1 MYRETALKLDNQMQ
15 ATASQPADPREER
28 NIARETIHSLGVVLA
43 SAAVMIGISWGA
55 MAALTAENSWLSQVT
70 EAAASEIST
79 QAMSAY
85 NN

>member
-1 MYRETALKLDNQMQ
+1 MTIENHMQ
-15 ATASQPADPREER
+15 ASASPACDKRDER
-28 NIARETIHSLGVVLA
+28 NIGRETLHSLGVVLA
-43 SAAVMIGISWGA
+43 SAAVMVGISWGA